1 MKDFITTF
9 QDTATPCEGLKHSF
23 SWRLTASRTDLLT
36 RAVRKKDLKEA
47 WWRAPTC
54 FAWELLLGWGTAFG
68 VHMSYLA
75 ATWQSRLHLTICQ
88 INLDLGSQTWLS
100 GLTRLIMMDFSGNP
114 RAVDDHVITWSQSWP
129 AGSTSGLLNSD
140 AAACLAVTFG
150 SWFLLPLGVRKG
162 LSELPSYKMMIL

>member
-36 RAVRKKDLKEA
+36 RAVRKKDRKEA
-47 WWRAPTC
+47 LRRPPTC

-114 RAVDDHVITWSQSWP
+114 WAVDDHVITWSQSWP
-129 AGSTSGLLNSD
+129 AGSTSRLLNSD